1 MCAGEGETRSS
12 ECWWGVSGATPLA
25 GSLQRLPSPPAPS
38 RRPLRRAAHIAGLDA
53 ATRLGREEER
63 HTGPPPPRLHDAVA
77 GRGCCGCGLAP
88 DVCRRRGPPPRPRH
102 APGRV
107 ERDQV
112 GVRRAGVP
120 SRAGGAGRGVGRTAG
135 ACGSPASGGGSK
147 RLSPPQ
153 SGRRPCPHTQRRR
166 AGLAPV
172 SHLGGKNVRAQ
183 EGASLCRGR
192 AKGVSRSDF
201 FVPFL
206 VVCLPHFLNTPAQP
220 SPRDVWANKWCGA
233 AFLVL
238 HQEKQ

>member
-1 MCAGEGETRSS
+1 MLVGREWGDAPCWLSPTPPLSS
-12 ECWWGVSGATPLA
+12 RPVPA
-25 GSLQRLPSPPAPS
+25 PPPS
-38 RRPLRRAAHIAGLDA
+38 RRPHCRAGRCHPPRAGGGATHGPAPPHACTTTPWPAEAAGAAAWRQTFVDA
-53 ATRLGREEER
+53 AARHHGLG
-63 HTGPPPPRLHDAVA
+63 TPQA
-77 GRGCCGCGLAP
+77 
-88 DVCRRRGPPPRPRH
+88 
-102 APGRV
+102 RV